1 MEFWG
6 WRKEGVANAL
16 WSTYSAPAPPALGW
30 DEESQGVEGEAPFFT
45 SLPHLSWPVA
55 LGLSAGA

>member
-1 MEFWG
+1 MWLMLCG
-6 WRKEGVANAL
+6 LRI
-16 WSTYSAPAPPALGW
+16 PPPPLGW